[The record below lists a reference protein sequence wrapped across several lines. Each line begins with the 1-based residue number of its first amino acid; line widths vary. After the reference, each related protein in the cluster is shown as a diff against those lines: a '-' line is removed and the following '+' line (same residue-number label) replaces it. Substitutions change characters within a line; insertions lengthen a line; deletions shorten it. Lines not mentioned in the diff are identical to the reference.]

1 MVKVVKN
8 TGNQPIGHIKIK
20 PNPVKVIKL
29 PSSGEGSTQVN
40 WTKLSNE
47 LIPWTSFIHLHS
59 VSKLQTMSTT
69 LEVQILLMEI
79 NLVTDSNIPNTKID
93 WP

>member
-40 WTKLSNE
+40 ETSYLINGLLEHLYYINNVHVWT
-47 LIPWTSFIHLHS
+47 LILKYYMHIVNNMVLH
-59 VSKLQTMSTT
+59 VY
-69 LEVQILLMEI
+69 
-79 NLVTDSNIPNTKID
+79 
-93 WP
+93 